1 MKKLTTLIVTAS
13 IAAVISGCT
22 SQPSVAT
29 ATKLDLNKVCSVEKS
44 GIKSVITTAAEYN
57 AIAKAEGVE
66 FMRLG
71 MTASQYIDAV
81 DAGIKSGAST
91 IEIVD
96 KKKKVTGTMDI
107 NEAAQRACRFAVVAL
122 QQKDEAKILW
132 KQSMPGVGIKY

>member
-29 ATKLDLNKVCSVEKS
+29 AAKLDLNQVCSVEKS
-44 GIKSVITTAAEYN
+44 GINSVITTAAEYN

-71 MTASQYIDAV
+71 MTASQYVEAV
-81 DAGIKSGAST
+81 QAGIKSGAKT

-107 NEAAQRACRFAVVAL
+107 TEAAQRACRFAVVAL
-122 QQKDEAKILW
+122 QQKDEAKTFW